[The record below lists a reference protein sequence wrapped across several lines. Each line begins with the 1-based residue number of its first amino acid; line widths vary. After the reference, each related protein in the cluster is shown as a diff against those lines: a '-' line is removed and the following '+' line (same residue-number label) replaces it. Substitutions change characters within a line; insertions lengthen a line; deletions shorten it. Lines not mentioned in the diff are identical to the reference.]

1 MPHLRPILET
11 GCILLAHQQEKKP
24 YLGLASIEQGGLP
37 EARGDML
44 DAPIS
49 GKHCQGCCQDQPLI
63 LSHWEN
69 GHRCAGAR
77 AVPGKPIPT
86 LVRETTGTRSHPQ
99 GYVHTA
105 NFSGREQ
112 EECGQMAAVGPQAK
126 EQTLALAHNNSN
138 KQSN

>member
-1 MPHLRPILET
+1 MLPGPTVDTI
-11 GCILLAHQQEKKP
+11 P
-24 YLGLASIEQGGLP
+24 LGEWSLVCWGP
-37 EARGDML
+37 
-44 DAPIS
+44 
-49 GKHCQGCCQDQPLI
+49 CC
-63 LSHWEN
+63 
-69 GHRCAGAR
+69 
-77 AVPGKPIPT
+77 PGKPIPT

-105 NFSGREQ
+105 TFSGREQ